1 MVQWTAWTLE
11 AGRLGSNIMVA
22 VEQLRQILTLLPTS
36 VPSLGKQKLYPT
48 DSIVLK
54 IKQET
59 MYAKYLAQ
67 HSTQSC

>member
-22 VEQLRQILTLLPTS
+22 VEQLRQILTLLRTS

-54 IKQET
+54 IK
-59 MYAKYLAQ
+59 
-67 HSTQSC
+67 